1 MERRRYERFLVSLKA
16 ELIVGSKRY
25 KAEIENLSKYGAC
38 IITEPA
44 KTPME
49 IPPGAQVELEFN
61 HPSGETVHL
70 NCEVKWSS
78 IGSTLS
84 NEFTNSVGL
93 EIIDPPDIFAELV
106 QIQC

>member
-1 MERRRYERFLVSLKA
+1 MERRRYKRFLVSLEA
-16 ELIVGSKRY
+16 ELIIGSKRY
-25 KAEIENLSKYGAC
+25 KVEIENLSKYGAC
-38 IITEPA
+38 IITKPA
-44 KTPME
+44 KTTVE
-49 IPPGAQVELEFN
+49 ISPGTQVDLEFN

-93 EIIDPPDIFAELV
+93 EIIDPPDIFTELV